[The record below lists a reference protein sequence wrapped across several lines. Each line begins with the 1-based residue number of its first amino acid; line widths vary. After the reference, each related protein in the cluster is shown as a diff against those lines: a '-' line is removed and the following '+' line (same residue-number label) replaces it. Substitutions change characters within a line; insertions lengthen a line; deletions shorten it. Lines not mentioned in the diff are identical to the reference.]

1 MKYFYLYSI
10 ILLGFIIAV
19 SYYNTYT
26 YREQFTTNNKTIVLL
41 GDSMLKNNLY
51 VSRDKSIEEIL
62 KEKFSGQVINYATD
76 RSKIIDVHSQSYKLL
91 ANLNMDTTSI
101 ILSAGGNDI
110 LFYYM
115 DQHGDTKDTSILKS
129 TLADYKLLIESIQK
143 MLPKAKLYLLDIYYP
158 ISDKYQ
164 KYKPI
169 IKEWNEMIYA
179 YAKDQANN
187 IKGVI
192 KVSDVLKEKE
202 DFASDIEPSSVG
214 GQKIAASILA
224 TIS

>member
-1 MKYFYLYSI
+1 
-10 ILLGFIIAV
+10 
-19 SYYNTYT
+19 
-26 YREQFTTNNKTIVLL
+26 
-41 GDSMLKNNLY
+41 MLKNDLY
-51 VSRDKSIEEIL
+51 VSRNKSIEEIL
-62 KEKFSGQVINYATD
+62 KEKFSGQVISYATD
-76 RSKIIDVHSQSYKLL
+76 RSKIIDVYSQSYKLL
-91 ANLNMDTTSI
+91 ASLNMDTTTI

-115 DQHGDTKDTSILKS
+115 VKHGDTTDTSILKS

-158 ISDKYQ
+158 ISDQYQ

-169 IKEWNEMIYA
+169 IKEWNEMIYT

-214 GQKIAASILA
+214 GQKISASILR

>member
-1 MKYFYLYSI
+1 
-10 ILLGFIIAV
+10 
-19 SYYNTYT
+19 
-26 YREQFTTNNKTIVLL
+26 
-41 GDSMLKNNLY
+41 MLKNDLY
-51 VSRDKSIEEIL
+51 VSQDKSIEEIL
-62 KEKFSGQVINYATD
+62 KEKINGQVFNYATD
-76 RSKIIDVHSQSYKLL
+76 RSKIIDVYSQTHKLL
-91 ANLNMDTTSI
+91 ANLNTDTTSI
-101 ILSAGGNDI
+101 FLSAGGNDI

-115 DQHGDTKDTSILKS
+115 AKHGDTTDTSILKT
-129 TLADYKLLIESIQK
+129 TLADYKLLIESIRK

-158 ISDKYQ
+158 ISDQYQ

-169 IKEWNEMIYA
+169 IKEWNEMIYV

-202 DFASDIEPSSVG
+202 DFNSDIEPSSVG
-214 GQKIAASILA
+214 GQKIAASILS